1 MARLIRAVLLL
12 AVAAL
17 LAAPA
22 PARAQRADGLDQPL
36 LAANQCGPGDGSETQ
51 FVIAATGDTFPHEN
65 IQAVGEAQGYD
76 VLFDYVRPFLQ
87 AADLAYTNF
96 DGAMLEGAGYT
107 GYPNFNYNPALAA
120 ALKNA
125 GIDVV
130 STANNHI
137 MDRGPEGLDATLRVL
152 EANGIA
158 QHGAVAS
165 GATERPPYT
174 QLTLSRGGPT
184 VTVGFVSATWGTN
197 GIPDPYNQVNL
208 LYESSEYGQQGGVR
222 AAVLEQI
229 AAADRANDLVM
240 VAAHFGYEYQF
251 YPDQSQ
257 IDAARRMAEAGADI
271 ILGAQS
277 HTLQP
282 VDVIDLG
289 SRKTLVIYSLANF
302 LASQG
307 AFQSQYY
314 SATSV
319 IFYVGVARDAEG
331 RVRVTGYSYLPT
343 IHVDGDTRPA
353 PIPAGTEP
361 GVIAHV
367 RTIMRDPGGA
377 KQLAPNAPPP
387 GAFLDVCAPLAL
399 AEAPDAPIPG
409 DFAQHYRSLQYPI
422 PVLGLPLGPATTEL
436 AGDCATTVPVLYTE
450 RQRLELHADQLW
462 PYRVSG
468 TLLGAHAFA
477 RRYPGEAAAP
487 RTDLGAPDAFAD
499 SRFRTFFEQFGDL
512 GAFGYPISGALSEDN
527 PETGAP
533 TTVQY
538 FERARFELV
547 PGAPPEAPLTDQVR
561 LGHLGR
567 ELLNTGGAAALC
579 AGVEPSAAG
588 LTQSGATQVGVAE
601 AGADLSAAANRD
613 ELAVVADVLTQ
624 AADTS
629 GWWIP
634 ALAIAALFV
643 AILALAAFAYNDWQ
657 TYRRRGGRRGYRR
670 RRSAFERFAGEPEQP
685 SNRATGRTT
694 TGKVTMADPS
704 APDTA
709 PTAGYARA
717 TGRAATTSQH
727 AATDPTTIPDQ
738 TTATGQATTGQT
750 TAMGRPPTAG
760 MTAAERKA
768 ARERAARAA
777 ETPPASP
784 PAPPYEAPPQ
794 PAPPAPSWSAPP
806 APPYEAPPQS
816 APRPQPGAPAR
827 STSDDDDELLRSLLG
842 E

>member
-1 MARLIRAVLLL
+1 MARLARAALLL
-12 AVAAL
+12 ALAAL
-17 LAAPA
+17 VAAPA

-36 LAANQCGPGDGSETQ
+36 LAANQCGAADGSEAH

-76 VLFDYVRPFLQ
+76 TLFDYVRPFLQ

-107 GYPNFNYNPALAA
+107 GYPNFNYNPALAT

-125 GIDVV
+125 GVDVV

-152 EANGIA
+152 EANGIL
-158 QHGAVAS
+158 QHGTVS
-165 GATERPPYT
+165 TGATERPPYT
-174 QLTLSRGGPT
+174 RLTLSRGGPA

-208 LYESSEYGQQGGVR
+208 LYESGEYGQQGGVR
-222 AAVLEQI
+222 ASVLEQI
-229 AAADRANDLVM
+229 AAADRDNDLVM

-282 VDVIDLG
+282 PDVIDLG

-307 AFQSQYY
+307 AFQAQYY

-319 IFYVGVARDAEG
+319 IFYVGVARNAEG
-331 RVRVTGYSYLPT
+331 RARVTGYSYLPT
-343 IHVDGDTRPA
+343 IHVDNDTRPA
-353 PIPAGTEP
+353 PIPAGGEP
-361 GVIAHV
+361 DAVAHV

-387 GAFLDVCAPLAL
+387 GTFVEVCGPLTL
-399 AEAPDAPIPG
+399 AEAPNTPIPG

-422 PVLGLPLGPATTEL
+422 PVLGLPLGPVVAEP
-436 AGDCATTVPVLYTE
+436 AGDCVTPVPVLYTE

-462 PYRVSG
+462 PFRVSG

-477 RRYPGEAAAP
+477 QRYPGVAAAP

-499 SRFRTFFEQFGDL
+499 TRFRAFFEQYGGL
-512 GAFGYPISGALSEDN
+512 SAFGYPISGPLSEDN
-527 PETGAP
+527 AETGAP

-538 FERARFELV
+538 FERARFELA
-547 PGAPPEAPLTDQVR
+547 PGAPPESPLSDQVR
-561 LGHLGR
+561 LGLLGR
-567 ELLNTGGAAALC
+567 ELLDAGGAAVLC
-579 AGVEPSAAG
+579 AGAAETAADAT
-588 LTQSGATQVGVAE
+588 LTGAGVAQ
-601 AGADLSAAANRD
+601 AGAAVSGTAADRD
-613 ELAVVADVLTQ
+613 ELAVVADALTQ
-624 AADTS
+624 AADS
-629 GWWIP
+629 SAWWIP
-634 ALAIAALFV
+634 TLAVVALLV
-643 AILALAAFAYNDWQ
+643 AILALAAFAYSDWQ

-670 RRSAFERFAGEPEQP
+670 RRSAFERFGGEPEQP
-685 SNRATGRTT
+685 ASRATGRTT
-694 TGKVTMADPS
+694 AANRS
-704 APDTA
+704 APPDTA
-709 PTAGYARA
+709 PA
-717 TGRAATTSQH
+717 
-727 AATDPTTIPDQ
+727 
-738 TTATGQATTGQT
+738 
-750 TAMGRPPTAG
+750 AG

-768 ARERAARAA
+768 ARQRAAQ
-777 ETPPASP
+777 
-784 PAPPYEAPPQ
+784 PYEAPPQ
-794 PAPPAPSWSAPP
+794 PH
-806 APPYEAPPQS
+806 EAPPQ
-816 APRPQPGAPAR
+816 PYEEPPQPVPPPPQAAPPGR
-827 STSDDDDELLRSLLG
+827 RPSDDDDELLRSLLG